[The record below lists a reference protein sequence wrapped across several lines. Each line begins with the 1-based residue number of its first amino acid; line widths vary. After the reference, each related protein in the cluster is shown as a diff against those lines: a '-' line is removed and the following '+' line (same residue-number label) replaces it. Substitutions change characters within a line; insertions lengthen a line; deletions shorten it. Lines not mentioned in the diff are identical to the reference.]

1 MAVPSMFLFLKRQN
15 GTVEENRASGDGDLR
30 FHLGFY
36 HIWPWICSKF
46 STRISTV
53 LTWKNTHADSH
64 HIWLLLGL
72 NVDTNGTAYAIGA
85 SQMRGHA
92 QPLGDLRRMA
102 NTDSLFLEEN
112 SKCDFQLLQLRK
124 QGKDYLKNVRPKLK
138 SYGELGPLSS
148 LTISKII
155 IAL

>member
-1 MAVPSMFLFLKRQN
+1 M
-15 GTVEENRASGDGDLR
+15 
-30 FHLGFY
+30 
-36 HIWPWICSKF
+36 
-46 STRISTV
+46 
-53 LTWKNTHADSH
+53 
-64 HIWLLLGL
+64 
-72 NVDTNGTAYAIGA
+72 NVDTNGTAYAIGP
-85 SQMRGHA
+85 SQMRGRA

-102 NTDSLFLEEN
+102 HNDSLFLEEN

-138 SYGELGPLSS
+138 SYGELRPLSS